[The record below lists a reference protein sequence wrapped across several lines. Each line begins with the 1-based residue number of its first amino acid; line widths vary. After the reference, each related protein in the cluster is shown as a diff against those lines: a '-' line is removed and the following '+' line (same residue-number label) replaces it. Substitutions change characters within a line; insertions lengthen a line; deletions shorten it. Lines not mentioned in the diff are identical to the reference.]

1 MTDYRFIQTEPV
13 LAFGGVKPHLQPAQL
28 INNIAAANKK
38 IEMTSFVF
46 ILQI

>member
-1 MTDYRFIQTEPV
+1 MADYRFCQTEPV

-28 INNIAAANKK
+28 TNNSAAANKK